1 MCGRGPDVQGDWI
14 DKGKPVARRG
24 RKATGL
30 TEVSQP
36 GYRIRGKEVAR
47 TMRIKSLLTHS
58 LQAIAEGS
66 LIALLVVGL
75 MAGSVFAGGKGGG
88 GGKPGGGGS
97 TSSLAVVMVADANA
111 NGQPNYGDQITFNV
125 VRSSA
130 QQFVGLRCWQGSNFV
145 FDSYVGYFDGA
156 WFGDRFTL
164 GSMYWDASLSA
175 SCTARLFTYSNR
187 GTERVSATTTFAVA
201 P

>member
-14 DKGKPVARRG
+14 DKGKPVVRRG

-30 TEVSQP
+30 AEVSQP

-47 TMRIKSLLTHS
+47 TMRIKSLLSHS

-97 TSSLAVVMVADANA
+97 GGGGSVNLVLLDGATEAHQ
-111 NGQPNYGDQITFNV
+111 GGRITFTVTTSVDRPFVNV
-125 VRSSA
+125 
-130 QQFVGLRCWQGSNFV
+130 RCWQGSTGVYNASIGIFPTYMYEPWLV
-145 FDSYVGYFDGA
+145 LDSTYWTAGVAATCTTRAYYY
-156 WFGDRFTL
+156 DRKANQVTIAT
-164 GSMYWDASLSA
+164 GSFS
-175 SCTARLFTYSNR
+175 
-187 GTERVSATTTFAVA
+187 VA